1 MTFIDYPGHLI
12 AGLLLAGFAALIFFA
27 FRCEELL
34 KTKLR
39 RQRLLLTLLQCVTVA
54 ILLLILWNP
63 SRSKVHETFARN
75 SVLAVFDTSQSM
87 SVVDETQTA
96 KLDKAISVFAEN
108 FRPSE
113 LKGPEYKIFGFDR
126 QAYYGG
132 AVGLLRRWG
141 AKTDLHGVLALLQ
154 KYDIAEEPDPVNKMH
169 DANAK
174 AVDGP
179 TKDKDTDKTNVAGAI
194 IFTDGQADDKSIEAY
209 LALSRKDFQVILVG
223 VGARGQQRDIAVRS
237 VRAPSRV
244 TIDTAYQVHVAVTA
258 RGLKDAP
265 VTVELLKD
273 NRVIDSKQLDPGKF
287 APGKSGQLMSRP
299 ETYEAVAE
307 FTTAADT
314 LGNHTLS
321 ARAKSAV
328 KETNVANNQRSTVVN
343 VIEEHRLRVLLYSQ
357 AVNFDIGKIRQALAR
372 DDKIELDLGLDV
384 IRRFGLSEQA
394 AQMCGYVRLP
404 DSREAF
410 YRYDIIVLGPCDL
423 ARLTRSQL
431 DGLYSFVVDRGG
443 GLILLPGRENY
454 GPAAWPRER
463 NYNVGPRP
471 TDETLSRGWSGD
483 KIISLLPA
491 IIDTDKPLNQIRSA
505 GQIELTF
512 EAAESKIID
521 LSDLTDEQEPIAPY
535 YSIANTKP
543 AATTLA
549 TIGDTP
555 VICVHRVGRGRVCL
569 LNAAQLFL
577 LYREDLDGGML
588 YRLMSGLTCY
598 VGQVANVEAGVK
610 LFAERAGD
618 QADKVKLSAYVCDK
632 SFAPVSGANV
642 LVTISDQVLSMD
654 PVGRGYYAAEL
665 EGIEDENIVARAQA
679 EINGT
684 FLGETT
690 VAVDLPAVANEMS
703 NTELDEAFLRALAQ
717 KLNGKYFHADE
728 LTKAAAQMFEARM
741 QTGTVTRMTSIW
753 PTWPLLLS
761 SCLLLSVSWY
771 LRRAIGLV

>member
-27 FRCEELL
+27 FRSEELL
-34 KTKLR
+34 KAKLR
-39 RQRLLLTLLQCVTVA
+39 RQRLLLTLLQCVAVA

-75 SVLAVFDTSQSM
+75 SILAVFDTSESM
-87 SVVDETQTA
+87 SVVDDAQTA

-108 FRPSE
+108 FRPSD

-141 AKTDLHGVLALLQ
+141 SKTDLHGVLALLQ
-154 KYDIAEEPDPVNKMH
+154 KHDIAEESDPVNETH

-174 AVDGP
+174 ALDGP

-209 LALSRKDFQVILVG
+209 LGLSRKDFQVVLVG
-223 VGARGQQRDIAVRS
+223 VGARGQQRDIAIKS

-244 TIDTAYQVHVAVTA
+244 TIDTAYQVHVVVTA
-258 RGLKDAP
+258 RGLKDEP

-273 NRVIDSKQLDPGKF
+273 NCVIDSKQLDPGKF
-287 APGKSGQLMSRP
+287 TPGKSGQLMSRP
-299 ETYEAVAE
+299 EHYEAVAE
-307 FTTAADT
+307 FTVAADT

-321 ARAKSAV
+321 ARAKAV
-328 KETNVANNQRSTVVN
+328 GKETNVANNQRSTVVQ
-343 VIEEHRLRVLLYSQ
+343 VIEEHRLKVLFYSQ

-384 IRRFGLSEQA
+384 IRRLGLSEQA

-404 DSREAF
+404 DSREGF
-410 YRYDIIVLGPCDL
+410 HRYDIVVLGPCDL
-423 ARLTRSQL
+423 GHLTRLQI

-454 GPAAWPRER
+454 GPAAW
-463 NYNVGPRP
+463 
-471 TDETLSRGWSGD
+471 SGD
-483 KIISLLPA
+483 KIVSLLPA
-491 IIDTDKPLNQIRSA
+491 IIDTDKPLNQTHNA

-512 EAAESKIID
+512 EAAESKIIN
-521 LSDLTDEQEPIAPY
+521 LSDLTDEQEPITAY
-535 YSIANTKP
+535 YSIVNTKP

-549 TIGDTP
+549 AISDAP

-577 LYREDLDGGML
+577 LYREDLEGGIL
-588 YRLMSGLTCY
+588 YRLMSGLTSY
-598 VGQVANVEAGVK
+598 LGQVTNAEAGVK
-610 LFAERAGD
+610 LFAERASD
-618 QADKVKLSAYVCDK
+618 QADKVKFSAYICDK

-642 LVTISDQVLSMD
+642 LVTIKDQVLSMD
-654 PVGRGYYAAEL
+654 QVGRGYYAAEL
-665 EGIEDENIVARAQA
+665 EGIEDENVVARAQA

-690 VAVDLPAVANEMS
+690 VAVNLPAVANEMS
-703 NTELDEAFLRALAQ
+703 NTELDEPFLQALAQ
-717 KLNGKYFHADE
+717 KLNGKYLYADD

-741 QTGTVTRMTSIW
+741 QMGAVTRMTSIW
-753 PTWPLLLS
+753 PTWPLLLL